1 MEEKIVNMIHEIN
14 EEDTIE
20 NYDTELLTSGIL
32 DSLGIAQLVAAL
44 EEKFDMDIDPE
55 DIVPENFHSVHAIA
69 DLVKKTK
76 QAQ

>member
-1 MEEKIVNMIHEIN
+1 MEESILALIREIN
-14 EEDTIE
+14 EDAEVTD
-20 NYDTELLTSGIL
+20 YDMDLLKSEAL

-44 EEKFDMDIDPE
+44 EDKFDLEIDAE

-76 QAQ
+76 QVQ